1 MSRTVEQR
9 ESMYILEQY
18 FQYTYTRASV
28 RYSDFQEHI
37 WVEEEQDDGCVG

>member
-18 FQYTYTRASV
+18 FHAVYLYKSFR
-28 RYSDFQEHI
+28 R
-37 WVEEEQDDGCVG
+37 

>member
-18 FQYTYTRASV
+18 FQYTYTRAS
-28 RYSDFQEHI
+28 
-37 WVEEEQDDGCVG
+37 DDRLHVTLWSL